1 VSRLCESESQ
11 QEGGGGVKM
20 KVMGE
25 MVVWAVARDSGLV
38 SAMMITSHEFW

>member
-1 VSRLCESESQ
+1 VSRLRESESEP
-11 QEGGGGVKM
+11 EGGGGVKM

-25 MVVWAVARDSGLV
+25 MVWAVARGGGLV